1 MTKDK
6 IDYLVMLIAEFA
18 KFYKLTQQQAFNYI
32 AKYKGLDLCEN
43 HYNIMHTLSLT
54 DNIESLTNYC
64 RRQGGNL

>member
-18 KFYKLTQQQAFNYI
+18 KFYKLTQQQAYNYI
-32 AKYKGLDLCEN
+32 AKYGGLDLCEK
-43 HYNIMHTLSLT
+43 HYNIMHTLSLA

-64 RRQGGNL
+64 KRKGGFL